1 MQRRALTWSEA
12 ILAGSLAFLAYA
24 LVSTRR
30 WMDREHREL
39 RRTWIEAVPARDL
52 HSPAEGR

>member
-1 MQRRALTWSEA
+1 MQRHAVTWSEA

-39 RRTWIEAVPARDL
+39 RRTWIEALPTPDGRG
-52 HSPAEGR
+52 SGEGR

>member
-39 RRTWIEAVPARDL
+39 RKTWIEAVPTRDL
-52 HSPAEGR
+52 RGSGEVR